1 VRDPV
6 LERALAAEQEL
17 RVERDRS
24 RGYLARLEE
33 LVGTD
38 PVTGLPGRQRIADDL
53 ETALW
58 SANAGDDGLALL
70 VLDVDGV
77 LTATGMW
84 GHDAGD
90 ELLRAVAERL
100 RGALRRKDLL
110 ARLGGHEFLVAVRD
124 LRPDVAR
131 AQALRIGSE
140 LLELVRRPVRLN
152 DTDVPVGA
160 RLGLAVFPE
169 DGGDAGDLLRAA
181 SLNRHER
188 IAR

>member
-1 VRDPV
+1 V

-17 RVERDRS
+17 RIERGRS

-38 PVTGLPGRQRIADDL
+38 PVTGLPGRQRIAEQL

-58 SANAGDDGLALL
+58 SARAGDDGLALL

-90 ELLRAVAERL
+90 ELLRAVAGRL
-100 RGALRRKDLL
+100 RGAVRRRDLL
-110 ARLGGHEFLVAVRD
+110 ARLGGHEFLVALRD
-124 LRPDVAR
+124 LRPETAR
-131 AQALRIGSE
+131 VEAQRIGRE
-140 LLELVRRPVRLN
+140 LLELVRRPVRLHGA
-152 DTDVPVGA
+152 DVPVGA

-169 DGGDAGDLLRAA
+169 DGGDAGELLRAA

-188 IAR
+188 TPG

>member
-1 VRDPV
+1 PAAGAPRPASLPVRDPV
-6 LERALAAEQEL
+6 LERALSAEQEL

-38 PVTGLPGRQRIADDL
+38 PVTGLPGRQRITEQL

-58 SANAGDDGLALL
+58 SAS
-70 VLDVDGV
+70 
-77 LTATGMW
+77 
-84 GHDAGD
+84 AGD
-90 ELLRAVAERL
+90 ELLRAVAGRL

-140 LLELVRRPVRLN
+140 LLDLVRRPVRLH

-160 RLGLAVFPE
+160 
-169 DGGDAGDLLRAA
+169 
-181 SLNRHER
+181 
-188 IAR
+188 